1 MDLFPSPVQRTLNGN
16 LRDAK
21 WFSALYASGFY
32 RNQIFSAVIIRIM
45 EIDIKFIEVV
55 RKTKMYLNAIINT
68 EQLFYEFQHLF
79 CIR

>member
-1 MDLFPSPVQRTLNGN
+1 
-16 LRDAK
+16 
-21 WFSALYASGFY
+21 
-32 RNQIFSAVIIRIM
+32 M

-55 RKTKMYLNAIINT
+55 RKTKMYLNSIINT